1 MLFNS
6 GRLFD
11 RVAELAALARP
22 EGPWVVIDGYHAFM
36 AIEAPIDPAIAS
48 SIFYLG
54 GGYKYAMA
62 GEGMGFMHCP
72 PGFGSGRRSPAGSPS
87 SAS

>member
-1 MLFNS
+1 M
-6 GRLFD
+6 
-11 RVAELAALARP
+11 
-22 EGPWVVIDGYHAFM
+22 
-36 AIEAPIDPAIAS
+36 PAIAAS
-48 SIFYLG
+48 VFYLG

-72 PGFGSGRRSPAGSPS
+72 PGFGDAAADHRLVSPS